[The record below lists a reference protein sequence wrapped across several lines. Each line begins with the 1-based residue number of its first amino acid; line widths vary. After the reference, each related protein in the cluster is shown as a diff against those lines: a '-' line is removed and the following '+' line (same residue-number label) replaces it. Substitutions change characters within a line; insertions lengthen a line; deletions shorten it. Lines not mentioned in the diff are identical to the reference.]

1 MLAEEKS
8 ERRIEPV
15 ETRMEEGSDSGNSYR
30 LFLVD
35 DHCLLR
41 EGLRALIGRQKDLSV
56 VGDASSGKAAY
67 QKIGRLLPD
76 LVLMDISM
84 EGWNGIQTTERIKME
99 WPQIKVLVFSMHEE
113 RSYLRELFQAGAS
126 GYVLKSSSADEVL
139 KAIRSTLRGG
149 VYVDSKLGDSLL
161 DLLRRPVS
169 APVIKGVAL
178 SEREEVVLKQVA
190 QGYAN
195 KEIAAQLGISIKT
208 VETHKARAMNKL
220 ALDSRV
226 ELIHYAMARGWLTNS

>member
-1 MLAEEKS
+1 MIFEEKVS
-8 ERRIEPV
+8 PRPESAKPRTEEPLIV
-15 ETRMEEGSDSGNSYR
+15 GEGYR

-35 DHCLLR
+35 DHHMLR
-41 EGLRALIGRQKDLSV
+41 EGLRALIERQKDLTV
-56 VGDASSGKAAY
+56 VGDASNGKTAY
-67 QKIGRLLPD
+67 QKIGRLMPD

-84 EGWNGIQTTERIKME
+84 EGWNGVQTTERIKHE
-99 WPQIKVLVFSMHEE
+99 WPDMKVLVFSMHED
-113 RSYLRELFQAGAS
+113 RSYLHELFQAGAS

-149 VYVDSKLGDSLL
+149 AYVDPKLGSNLL

-169 APVIKGVAL
+169 SPVIKGTAL
-178 SEREEVVLKQVA
+178 SEREQVVLKQVA

-195 KEIAAQLGISIKT
+195 KEIAVQLGISIKT

-226 ELIHYAMARGWLTNS
+226 DLIHYAMAQNWLKDS